1 MAPDPP
7 ESPGPGIANH
17 LSLVRALLVLAGFL
31 VAVGVLVAVG
41 TRPSVSGDALASVTT
56 TTTVPGHGAASTSTT
71 TTVPPASVKV
81 VVANGTSTHALAAH
95 YSTALAKYGWNMQ
108 TPTDATGSHPATSAV
123 YYATGQQESAA
134 AIALELGL
142 KPTAVL
148 PLTTAVPVSGVS
160 GDNVVVVIGQDLVA
174 ASGL

>member
-7 ESPGPGIANH
+7 ESSGSGIANH
-17 LSLVRALLVLAGFL
+17 LSPVRALLVLAGFL

-41 TRPSVSGDALASVTT
+41 TRPTVSGDALASVTT
-56 TTTVPGHGAASTSTT
+56 TTIAGHGATSTTTT

-81 VVANGTSTHALAAH
+81 VVVNGTSTASLAAH
-95 YSTALAKYGWNMQ
+95 YSTALAKYGWAMQ
-108 TPTDATGSHPATSAV
+108 TPTDTTGAHPATSAV
-123 YYATGQQESAA
+123 YYAAGQQEPAA